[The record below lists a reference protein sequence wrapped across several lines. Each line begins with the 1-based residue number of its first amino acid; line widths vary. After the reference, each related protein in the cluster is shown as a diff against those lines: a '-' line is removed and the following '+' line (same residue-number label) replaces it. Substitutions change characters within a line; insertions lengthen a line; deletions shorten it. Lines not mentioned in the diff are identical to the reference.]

1 MSDSVQNLKEINSP
15 TFVDDIYTEL
25 TDEFQQIRTCMTMYI
40 SKDQTEGALHLLKEI
55 VNNALDEC
63 TNVNS
68 PSRKVDITFD
78 EETCEFIIA
87 DEGRGIPFDM
97 LVKICMVKHTSTK
110 FDRDKVYSKDQA
122 GRNGLLS

>member
-1 MSDSVQNLKEINSP
+1 MTENNNHEFI
-15 TFVDDIYTEL
+15 DDIYQESTN
-25 TDEFQQIRTCMTMYI
+25 EFEQIRTCLTMYI

-78 EETCEFIIA
+78 EETCEFIVS
-87 DEGRGIPFDM
+87 DEGRGIPFDV
-97 LVKICMVKHTSTK
+97 LIKICM
-110 FDRDKVYSKDQA
+110 F
-122 GRNGLLS
+122 GLYALALNIV